1 MTIDWITVTAQIV
14 NFLILVW
21 VLKRLLYQPVLDA
34 MAAREQRI
42 AERLDAAV
50 LREHVAQDAAEDHR
64 RARERLAED
73 RERILSDARAAA
85 EQERTE
91 AQAQTRLELADAR
104 AHWHKQLEAEKA
116 EFLARLRLQAME
128 AVSAMARRAL
138 ADLADTD
145 LEAHMIDLF
154 ERRLK
159 ELDTETRQALQ
170 GHGAPLQVV
179 TAFVLGDPTRERL
192 THSIKSSIGT
202 DATVA
207 FSRSAE
213 LICGIELIAGGHRV
227 GWNVGEFVDDLGER
241 VEHMLSHSASP
252 LRRR

>member
-1 MTIDWITVTAQIV
+1 MTIDWITVSAQIV

-34 MAAREQRI
+34 MAAREQRM

-50 LREHVAQDAAEDHR
+50 VRERIAHEAAEDHR

-73 RERILSDARAAA
+73 RERILSEARSEA
-85 EQERTE
+85 EQERSE
-91 AQAQTRLELADAR
+91 AQALTRRELAEAR
-104 AHWHKQLEAEKA
+104 AHWHEQLEAEKT
-116 EFLARLRLQAME
+116 EFLSRLRLQAME

-159 ELDTETRQALQ
+159 ELDTETRQALH
-170 GHGAPLQVV
+170 GHGEPLQVV
-179 TAFVLGDPTRERL
+179 TAFALGDPSRKRL
-192 THSIKSSIGT
+192 TQSIKASIGT
-202 DATVA
+202 DATVE

-213 LICGIELIAGGHRV
+213 LVCGIELIAGGHRV
-227 GWNVGEFVDDLGER
+227 GWNVGDFVDDLGER
-241 VEHMLSHSASP
+241 VEHMLSHSTS
-252 LRRR
+252 LSRSR